1 MREKLKPL
9 AHGMTFNFNKQ
20 ILLTRI
26 GSNLIYSLASY
37 ARICKYDDRIP
48 KIKSELTGF
57 YNFSIY
63 KFEILGIWIVILFKN
78 KFAEI

>member
-1 MREKLKPL
+1 MLKWNLKANISICRHMIIKRQMREKLKPL

-37 ARICKYDDRIP
+37 AIEYVNTMIEYQK
-48 KIKSELTGF
+48 
-57 YNFSIY
+57 
-63 KFEILGIWIVILFKN
+63 
-78 KFAEI
+78 

>member
-1 MREKLKPL
+1 MIIKRQMREKLKPL

-37 ARICKYDDRIP
+37 AIEYVNTMIEYQK
-48 KIKSELTGF
+48 
-57 YNFSIY
+57 
-63 KFEILGIWIVILFKN
+63 
-78 KFAEI
+78 